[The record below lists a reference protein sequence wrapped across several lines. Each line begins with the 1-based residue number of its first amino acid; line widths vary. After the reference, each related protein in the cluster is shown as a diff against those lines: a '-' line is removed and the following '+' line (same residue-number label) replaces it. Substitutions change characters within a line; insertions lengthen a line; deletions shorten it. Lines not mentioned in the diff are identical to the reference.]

1 MERENQYIFSCQIS
15 AQNCSVIFFY
25 NFGIAKKFC
34 PSVPMFLP
42 DYILDLIWKSWS
54 KYFYREQCEGLT
66 VVIMVVG
73 VGCAMVVV
81 TIDSLSCLLSW
92 FCTLVECWL
101 NYFKDQYETACGT
114 MIVHES
120 RTAGEPGTRS
130 IERPI
135 LSLNP
140 RNRVPG

>member
-1 MERENQYIFSCQIS
+1 VLVVRRWLLRFLVLFVER
-15 AQNCSVIFFY
+15 
-25 NFGIAKKFC
+25 
-34 PSVPMFLP
+34 
-42 DYILDLIWKSWS
+42 
-54 KYFYREQCEGLT
+54 
-66 VVIMVVG
+66 
-73 VGCAMVVV
+73 
-81 TIDSLSCLLSW
+81 W

-101 NYFKDQYETACGT
+101 NDNKDQYETAGGT